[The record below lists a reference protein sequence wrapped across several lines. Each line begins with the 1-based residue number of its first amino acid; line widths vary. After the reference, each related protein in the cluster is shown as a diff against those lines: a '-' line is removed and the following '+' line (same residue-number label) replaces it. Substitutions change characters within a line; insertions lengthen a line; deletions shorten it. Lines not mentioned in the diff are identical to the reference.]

1 MPVWLTWTA
10 ISALFN
16 SVRFWAIA
24 AAVSGAVI
32 TLGYLV
38 LEYDARGTRIE
49 ALTAQV
55 TSLKNS
61 NQVCLTNYKN
71 SLETVDELN
80 LRLKDRSGTLDSLCK
95 AYVKTKFNVDP
106 ESNECIDPVVGGAL
120 EDLKELEK
128 KETP

>member
-1 MPVWLTWTA
+1 MTWLTWA
-10 ISALFN
+10 GISVLLKSA
-16 SVRFWAIA
+16 RFWVVASV
-24 AAVSGAVI
+24 VSGAVL

-38 LEYDARGTRIE
+38 REYDARGTKIE
-49 ALTAQV
+49 MLTTQV
-55 TSLKNS
+55 KSLKAQ

-120 EDLKELEK
+120 EDLKDIEK
-128 KETP
+128 KKDTP